1 MSKAT
6 YISVHF
12 CLLFVLVLG
21 WTLNGRG
28 QAANTQQPW
37 LQLSNQLSVS
47 AEYYSVRGIDG
58 RQLPLT
64 YVFQGAPT
72 IQIGDTPVPFAFVVS
87 SFSNSYQ
94 TPFNQLGTSPKYKW
108 IQVHLGYRNIN
119 FSNFTLGGQRMLGAG
134 VELTPGKFQLGF
146 FWGVIRKAIE
156 PDSSVAD
163 TPPAGS
169 FFFGPGYR
177 RTGYGAKIGFGKQE
191 KSNFSLSIFKGQD
204 DVRSLN
210 EAYHSLVNKPEA
222 NMVLGLSWKVKLS
235 ERISWIADMALSAY
249 SRNSVSDS
257 IDLSNVPFAE
267 TIGSIFMPTI
277 SSQYLTALETGLMYQ
292 ANKVKTY
299 LKYRRIDPDF
309 KSMGIYFINSDL
321 EEYSINP
328 SVRINQKWSVNGSL
342 GLQRDNLLDLKQ
354 RTTERLIYRAA
365 IDWNPKPSFSLGVQH
380 SNFGISQNALAPN
393 IPDTTLLRQI
403 NTTYGVNPRI
413 TLRNDRVVQV
423 IMLNTTYQELSNAFS
438 GAFAPPNVNTLQ
450 ATGAYSWNLIK
461 HSVSLTPSVTY
472 VSVKNNQYETQSIG
486 GAMNLNTPLRF
497 IPVNASMQAAIYTNT
512 VDGLTAG
519 NTWNTSLQ
527 LNYRLKNG
535 MSFQAGSQ
543 YLKNNSTAETT
554 LPSFS
559 EIRLKAGFTWSITKS
574 IKQKNKA

>member
-6 YISVHF
+6 NLSIKP
-12 CLLFVLVLG
+12 LLLAVVMLG
-21 WTLNGRG
+21 VAGCCFGQTTNG
-28 QAANTQQPW
+28 QQPW

-94 TPFNQLGTSPKYKW
+94 TPFNQMGTSPKYKW
-108 IQVHLGYRNIN
+108 IQVHAGYRNIN

-156 PDSSVAD
+156 PDTSNTD

-191 KSNFSLSIFKGQD
+191 KSNFTLSMFKGQD

-210 EAYHSLVNKPEA
+210 EKYHSLVNKPEA
-222 NMVLGLSWKVKLS
+222 NLVIGMAWKIKLS
-235 ERISWIADMALSAY
+235 EHLSWVTDMALSAY
-249 SRNSVSDS
+249 TRNSDGDS
-257 IDLSNVPFAE
+257 INLNDIPFAN
-267 TIGSIFMPTI
+267 TIGNIFMPMV

-292 ANKVKTY
+292 NTKFKTY

-321 EEYSINP
+321 EEYSVNP
-328 SVRINQKWSVNGSL
+328 SIRFNQKWSVNGSV

-354 RTTERLIYRAA
+354 RTTERFIYRAA
-365 IDWNPKPSFSLGVQH
+365 IDWNPKPSFTLGLQH

-393 IPDTTLLRQI
+393 IADTTLLRQI
-403 NTTYGVNPRI
+403 NTTYGVNPRV
-413 TLRNDRVVQV
+413 TLRNDRIVQV
-423 IMLNTTYQELSNAFS
+423 IMLNATYQELSNAFS
-438 GAFAPPNVNTLQ
+438 GAFAPPDVNTLQ
-450 ATGAYSWNLIK
+450 ATGAYSWNLLK
-461 HSVSLTPSVTY
+461 HAVSVTPSVTY

-497 IPVNASMQAAIYTNT
+497 IPVNASLQGGMYANT
-512 VDGLTAG
+512 VDGSGAG
-519 NTWNTSLQ
+519 NTWNASVQ
-527 LNYRLKNG
+527 FNYRLKNG
-535 MSFQAGSQ
+535 MAFQAGSQ
-543 YLKNNSTAETT
+543 YLKNNSSATTT
-554 LPSFS
+554 LPSFT

-574 IKQKNKA
+574 VKQKNKA

>member
-1 MSKAT
+1 MSNAT
-6 YISVHF
+6 NSFIKLLLLSAVALSVAVK
-12 CLLFVLVLG
+12 CLAQ
-21 WTLNGRG
+21 T
-28 QAANTQQPW
+28 ASAQQPW
-37 LQLSNQLSVS
+37 LQLSNQLSIS

-108 IQVHLGYRNIN
+108 IQVHAGYRNIN

-134 VELTPGKFQLGF
+134 IELTPGKFQLGF
-146 FWGVIRKAIE
+146 FWGVIRKAIA
-156 PDSSVAD
+156 PD
-163 TPPAGS
+163 TTNTELPPAGS

-177 RTGYGAKIGFGKQE
+177 RTGYGAKLGFGKQE
-191 KSNFSLSIFKGQD
+191 KSNFTLSMFKGQD
-204 DVRSLN
+204 EVGSLDEKYRSLV
-210 EAYHSLVNKPEA
+210 HKPEA
-222 NMVLGLSWKVKLS
+222 NLVIGMAWKIRLSEHLSWVT
-235 ERISWIADMALSAY
+235 DMALSAY
-249 SRNSVSDS
+249 TRNTEGDS
-257 IDLSNVPFAE
+257 IELNDVPFA
-267 TIGSIFMPTI
+267 GNLGNLFMPMV

-292 ANKVKTY
+292 HTKFKTY

-328 SVRINQKWSVNGSL
+328 SIRFNQKWSVNGSV

-354 RTTERLIYRAA
+354 RTTERFIYRAA
-365 IDWNPKPSFSLGVQH
+365 LDWNPKPYFALGLQH
-380 SNFGISQNALAPN
+380 SNFGVSQNALAPN
-393 IPDTTLLRQI
+393 IADTTLLRQI
-403 NTTYGVNPRI
+403 NTTYGINPRV

-423 IMLNTTYQELSNAFS
+423 IMLNATYQELSNAFS
-438 GAFAPPNVNTLQ
+438 GAFAPPDVNTLQ
-450 ATGAYSWNLIK
+450 ATGAYSWNLLK
-461 HSVSLTPSVTY
+461 RSFSLTPSVTY
-472 VSVKNNQYETQSIG
+472 VSVKNNQFETESIG
-486 GAMNLNTPLRF
+486 GSMSVNSPLRF
-497 IPVNASMQAAIYTNT
+497 IPVNASVQAAVYANT
-512 VDGLTAG
+512 VDGIASG
-519 NTWNTSLQ
+519 NTWNASMQ

-543 YLKNNSTAETT
+543 YLKNNSSANTT

-559 EIRLKAGFTWSITKS
+559 EIRLKAGFAWSITKS
-574 IKQKNKA
+574 VKQKNKA